1 MNQSL
6 ADQCQG
12 ARNRTKPQSKM
23 DIGTFLFIFV
33 FRTRSSSE
41 VFRFTLSDQPSEVKK
56 SKLKESCFYL
66 RAPFFPGVFKF
77 NTPHARLWWTPK
89 STSAVTLSNKF
100 WME

>member
-12 ARNRTKPQSKM
+12 VRNRTKPQSKM

-33 FRTRSSSE
+33 FRTRSSSK
-41 VFRFTLSDQPSEVKK
+41 VFRFTLSDRPSEVKK
-56 SKLKESCFYL
+56 ESCDYM

-77 NTPHARLWWTPK
+77 NTPHARLWRTPK